1 MKGLKK
7 LRWYLARG
15 SVLLS
20 GCWAASPVI
29 PTLLLFM
36 GREVRVWLF
45 PFPCWWRTPR
55 WPISSFRCA
64 KVLRH
69 ITIITEVEIISD
81 GKILS
86 TGEMRIAENKM

>member
-1 MKGLKK
+1 MKCVKK
-7 LRWYLARG
+7 LRRYLARG
-15 SVLLS
+15 SVILS

-36 GREVRVWLF
+36 EREVRVWLF
-45 PFPCWWRTPR
+45 PFPYWWRTPR

-64 KVLRH
+64 SPVKH
-69 ITIITEVEIISD
+69 ITIITEGEIISD

-86 TGEMRIAENKM
+86 TGEIKIAENKM